1 MLAAAVLADVITPYG
16 FAQTNLRE
24 RFIAMSASH
33 WLGTDQ
39 LGRDLLTR
47 IIYGARVSLYVGF
60 GAVALGSVLATAL
73 GIVSAY
79 FGGRIDLWLQRG
91 VDAWM
96 AFPGLLLL
104 MSIMSLLGPS
114 VVNITAVLGVAFGI
128 QNSRI
133 IRGVA
138 LSIKE
143 HTFVEG
149 ARAAGSGHTRIAITH
164 ILPNVMPTIIVVAT
178 TGLSTVILTEASLSF
193 LGLGVPPP
201 YPTWGGMLSL
211 AGPRP
216 HVPGPVDGHLAGGGA
231 VARRLRL
238 QHAGRRPA
246 RPARPA
252 PRRAARGPMKTVH
265 RRDAGRSHAAGVRPG
280 GAAPRAWRRSSARV
294 SPSVVV
300 VRTKGRDVGAGGVT
314 TFGQT
319 GSGVLD
325 LRRRAGGD
333 VRPRR
338 RNGMDE
344 ITVEGIGARSCARPC
359 SRPTRPPMSRSCSSS
374 V

>member
-1 MLAAAVLADVITPYG
+1 LATVAPSTAVAVDVRRLPRTRPWYLDVWVQMARRKPLGTIGAAIVILMLAAAVLADVITPYG
-16 FAQTNLRE
+16 FAQTSLRE

-47 IIYGARVSLYVGF
+47 VIYGARVSLYVGF
-60 GAVALGSVLATAL
+60 GAVALGSLLATAL
-73 GIVSAY
+73 GILSAY
-79 FGGRIDLWLQRG
+79 FGGKADLWLQRG

-104 MSIMSLLGPS
+104 MSIMSLVGPS
-114 VVNITAVLGVAFGI
+114 VVSITIVLGIAFGI

-149 ARAAGSGHTRIAITH
+149 ARAAGSGHTRIAIAH

-211 AGPRP
+211 AGLDHMYQAPWIAIWP
-216 HVPGPVDGHLAGGGA
+216 A
-231 VARRLRL
+231 VALSLAVFGFNMLGDALRDLLDPRL
-238 QHAGRRPA
+238 
-246 RPARPA
+246 
-252 PRRAARGPMKTVH
+252 K
-265 RRDAGRSHAAGVRPG
+265 G
-280 GAAPRAWRRSSARV
+280 G
-294 SPSVVV
+294 
-300 VRTKGRDVGAGGVT
+300 
-314 TFGQT
+314 
-319 GSGVLD
+319 
-325 LRRRAGGD
+325 
-333 VRPRR
+333 
-338 RNGMDE
+338 
-344 ITVEGIGARSCARPC
+344 
-359 SRPTRPPMSRSCSSS
+359 
-374 V
+374 